1 MARNPQL
8 EKVQQAFED
17 RPAAEKII
25 LAVVLAGLVFWLY
38 LILVSDPLK
47 AEINSLQQQIRNN
60 ENRLVTMQ
68 SRAQQAETSSTED
81 PNRAA
86 RQQLER
92 LIAQETRASEQLA
105 ALTGSVVAPLQMNRL
120 LTGVLNLHPDLR
132 LLKVENQVPQ
142 QITGTRSGAVNAQ
155 AANLQRVF
163 RHGLQ
168 LEFEGDY
175 LSTLRY
181 IVYLE
186 SLSEN
191 FYWDAIR
198 IQTEEW
204 PRARINLE
212 IHTLSQE
219 ENFVGI

>member
-1 MARNPQL
+1 MAMNPQL
-8 EKVQQAFED
+8 EKLQQAFET
-17 RPAAEKII
+17 RPAAEKVI
-25 LAVVLAGLVFWLY
+25 LAVILGGLILWLY

-47 AEINSLQQQIRNN
+47 AEINSLQQQIRSS
-60 ENRLVTMQ
+60 ETRLVSMRN
-68 SRAQQAETSSTED
+68 RAQQAESSSTED

-92 LIAQETRASEQLA
+92 LLVQETRASEQLA
-105 ALTGSVVAPLQMNRL
+105 ALTGSVVPPVQMNRL

-142 QITGTRSGAVNAQ
+142 QISGNRVGAASAQ
-155 AANLQRVF
+155 RIF

-191 FYWDAIR
+191 FYWDALSIVS
-198 IQTEEW
+198 EEW

-219 ENFVGI
+219 QNFVGI